1 MVESKSDRRF
11 KIITITALVI
21 IVIALSIAYLSLS
34 KKLTIFGS
42 TKINETGWSWN
53 IIVPNEKDGL
63 RPVTSSGGDG
73 NITYETE
80 SYDGVTVIKNLKVT
94 LRKPGDFG
102 ELTVPIKNAG
112 DTDAYLAYV
121 AGVDGKISCTGT
133 GNTKERDERIICGDS
148 SNNGAEVRYTITYDN
163 DLLTKGTSGVDDL
176 NLKSGVYKMVKIK
189 VEYLPGSKNV
199 STHKV
204 IVLLPEVQFIFQQAM

>member
-42 TKINETGWSWN
+42 TKVNETGWN
-53 IIVPNEKDGL
+53 IAIPNEKNGL
-63 RPVTSSGGDG
+63 SPVTSSGGDG

-176 NLKSGVYKMVKIK
+176 NLRSGVTKMVKIK
-189 VEYLPGSKNV
+189 VEYLPGSSNV
-199 STHKV
+199 SAHKV
-204 IVLLPEVQFIFQQAM
+204 TVLLPEIQFIFQQVM